1 MANKIGCTVGQLCIA
16 WALRRHVAVATK
28 VISEFLPPTTFKRI
42 YSITIFIFGGII
54 WSCNQYIP
62 SRRPRGRRGSSK
74 IWRPRTLPI
83 RSPMKTW
90 PKSGHL
96 TSTSGSFT
104 SLTRCRESVHNY
116 VFVWSDCPALST
128 SLVYLDLY
136 SMKQKYRN
144 KTTHKLSSRSNCGL
158 TPSFGD
164 PLELVQGAPVAL
176 VLLPDL
182 DLVAHLH
189 FEDDVVA
196 AGGWRRR
203 FLLELLPLPKSIFH
217 SRSLKFGIFGL
228 STCFVFWNCSKTG
241 CAVIKIEYMYY
252 CICVSFNMSYLIS
265 ELFKQKDKKLQ
276 FSLQI
281 NFNYFLHILEG

>member
-1 MANKIGCTVGQLCIA
+1 MTKIGSLNLN
-16 WALRRHVAVATK
+16 LRKFHEPYK
-28 VISEFLPPTTFKRI
+28 MP
-42 YSITIFIFGGII
+42 
-54 WSCNQYIP
+54 WSCNYI
-62 SRRPRGRRGSSK
+62 
-74 IWRPRTLPI
+74 L
-83 RSPMKTW
+83 
-90 PKSGHL
+90 
-96 TSTSGSFT
+96 
-104 SLTRCRESVHNY
+104 
-116 VFVWSDCPALST
+116 VWSDCT
-128 SLVYLDLY
+128 SLLFYLAFY
-136 SMKQKYRN
+136 STKQKYTGISLRPP
-144 KTTHKLSSRSNCGL
+144 TSRYFWL